1 MTTGAKT
8 YRECHAV
15 LHKGLSCL
23 LAFVLAVG
31 LCAGGFFK
39 PSPAN
44 AITENT
50 EAELTET
57 QKRIEET
64 AAAYDKAIANLS
76 VINHEIEQTQARI
89 SELEAVIAAQHKK
102 SDGASI
108 SLYKWFGDGYTY
120 LSLIFDSGSFT
131 EYISSF
137 EYLTR
142 VQKTLYY
149 DIKQLNDLK
158 KELEE
163 TKDSLVLRKQFA
175 DIEIERAAEAL
186 RDAQIAREEAQRKAE
201 AEAIAEAEAAALA
214 IALAL
219 AQAERERQEKIA
231 QGNNGGLGGNGELGD
246 LEDDGNG
253 LDFSEIDW
261 DCDKETFVEFWGAR
275 IDAYMAGF
283 PLAGYGRVFA
293 AAAWDYGIDPR
304 YSPAISCT
312 ESTKGK
318 YCFLPYNAWGW
329 GNYSWSSWEEA
340 IYAHVR
346 GLSRGYS
353 YSICIADA
361 KKYCPPNWEFWYTL
375 TLSQM
380 KKI

>member
-1 MTTGAKT
+1 MTTGPIT
-8 YRECHAV
+8 YQVCRPV
-15 LHKGLSCL
+15 LRKGLSCM
-23 LAFVLAVG
+23 LAFILTVS
-31 LCAGGFFK
+31 LCVSGFFK
-39 PSPAN
+39 AIPAC

-64 AAAYDKAIANLS
+64 AVAYDNAIANLR
-76 VINHEIEQTQARI
+76 VINQEIEVTQARI
-89 SELEAVIAAQHKK
+89 SELEAVICAQQKK

-108 SLYKWFGDGYTY
+108 SLYKWFGDGYNY

-131 EYISSF
+131 EYINSF

-149 DIKQLNDLK
+149 DIKQLNDMK

-163 TKDSLVLRKQFA
+163 TKDSLELRKQFA
-175 DIEIERAAEAL
+175 SIEIERANEAL
-186 RDAQIAREEAQRKAE
+186 KDAQLAREEAQRKAE

-219 AQAERERQEKIA
+219 AQAEKERQEKIA
-231 QGNNGGLGGNGELGD
+231 SGLKGNSDNEGGLDE

-261 DCDKETFVEFWGAR
+261 NCDKETFVEFWGVR
-275 IDAYMAGF
+275 IDAYMKGF
-283 PLAGYGRVFA
+283 PLEGYGRVFA

-329 GNYSWSSWEEA
+329 GNYSWESWEEA

>member
-8 YRECHAV
+8 YRECRAV

-23 LAFVLAVG
+23 LVFALVLG
-31 LCAGGFFK
+31 LCASGFSM
-39 PSPAN
+39 PSPAY

-57 QKRIEET
+57 QRRIEET
-64 AAAYDKAIANLS
+64 AAAYDKAIANLA
-76 VINHEIEQTQARI
+76 VVNHEIEETQARI
-89 SELEAVIAAQHKK
+89 SELEAVIAAQQKK

-120 LSLIFDSGSFT
+120 LSLLFDSGSFT

-175 DIEIERAAEAL
+175 DIEIERADEAL
-186 RDAQIAREEAQRKAE
+186 RDARLAREEAQRKAE
-201 AEAIAEAEAAALA
+201 AEARAEAEAAALA

-219 AQAERERQEKIA
+219 AQAEKERQEKIA
-231 QGNNGGLGGNGELGD
+231 QGMNGGLGGNGELGD